1 MEWATQATS
10 VYSNDRVK
18 EKKKLRK
25 NELTRSESRESL
37 SNQMYHL
44 KILKSSSI
52 SESPGNNGLWVTIS
66 ANIQP
71 TDHTSTGVE

>member
-1 MEWATQATS
+1 MKLHSEIK
-10 VYSNDRVK
+10 VDGC
-18 EKKKLRK
+18 EK
-25 NELTRSESRESL
+25 ESL
-37 SNQMYHL
+37 FGQLYYL

-52 SESPGNNGLWVTIS
+52 SESPGNSARWFTIS